1 MLARRGERVCI
12 VPRHMAV
19 LDILFSRGG
28 LLLAG
33 LCLLASCRQ
42 SDRSQTTDPR
52 AEGANGG
59 AVISHPAQQAYAASA
74 FHIGEGQRLYDWMN
88 CAGCHGPHGGGGM
101 GPSLMDGEWRYGSSM
116 SDIVRTIDGGRP
128 NGMPS
133 FHNRLTGQQMWQLA
147 AFVRS
152 LSGLA
157 PKDVVPSRTEGMS
170 SKAPFTQR
178 KPDDPPN
185 PGEVY

>member
-1 MLARRGERVCI
+1 MAARL
-12 VPRHMAV
+12 V
-19 LDILFSRGG
+19 LSVRQIG
-28 LLLAG
+28 LLLAS
-33 LCLLASCRQ
+33 LCLVVGCRQ

-52 AEGANGG
+52 AEGTDGG
-59 AVISHPAQQAYAASA
+59 AVISDSAQRAYAASA
-74 FHIGEGQRLYDWMN
+74 YHIGEGQRLYYWMN

-101 GPSLMDGEWRYGSSM
+101 GPSFMDAQWRYGSGM

-147 AFVRS
+147 AYVRS

-157 PKDVVPSRTEGMS
+157 PKDVVPSRADDLS
-170 SKAPFTQR
+170 SKAPITQR
-178 KPDDPPN
+178 SPDKPAQ
-185 PGEVY
+185 PGEPY